1 MSLESMFSKK
11 NMNLLVGLIT
21 ILVVMWLVMFV
32 APSLFVYLFDTFLG
46 NLILIM
52 FIALAAMYNVKLAVG
67 LAAVFIILFRF
78 AYMSVSRMSF
88 II

>member
-1 MSLESMFSKK
+1 MFSKK

-21 ILVVMWLVMFV
+21 ILLVMWLVMFV

-46 NLILIM
+46 NLILII
-52 FIALAAMYNVKLAVG
+52 FIGLAAMYNVKLAVG

>member
-21 ILVVMWLVMFV
+21 I
-32 APSLFVYLFDTFLG
+32 
-46 NLILIM
+46 
-52 FIALAAMYNVKLAVG
+52 IALAAMYNVKLALG
-67 LAAVFIILFRF
+67 LAVVFIILFRF
-78 AYMSVSRMSF
+78 SYMSVSRMSF